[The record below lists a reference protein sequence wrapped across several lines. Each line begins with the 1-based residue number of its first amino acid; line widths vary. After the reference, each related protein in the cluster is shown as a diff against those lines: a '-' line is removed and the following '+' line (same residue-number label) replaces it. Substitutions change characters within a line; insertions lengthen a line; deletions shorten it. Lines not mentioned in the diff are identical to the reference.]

1 MLETIDIGPIL
12 DRMQEKRCVDF
23 RLYREST
30 LRRRINRRMSACGC
44 FDLPSYLS
52 LLDSTPEE
60 LDRLFLDL
68 TIKYTKFFRDSWVFD
83 ILKQD
88 ILPVIIAEKKRAKD
102 TVRIWSAG
110 CATGEEAYSLAIL
123 IRTIK
128 ESQAGFPT
136 IDILATDIDPVA
148 LDTARKG
155 AFRKVFLDS
164 PLDEAIHNYF
174 TDEDQVIVARQE
186 LKEIIRFHE
195 HDLTNT
201 TAVQQARLLSPEP
214 FDLIICRN
222 VLVYLKRAAQAGVL
236 ERLCTLLR
244 PGSFLVLG
252 TGEIPPKFMEAEL
265 QPVNSKVRIYQKTA
279 V

>member
-88 ILPVIIAEKKRAKD
+88 ILPVIIAEKKNEQK
-102 TVRIWSAG
+102 IQS
-110 CATGEEAYSLAIL
+110 
-123 IRTIK
+123 
-128 ESQAGFPT
+128 ESGV
-136 IDILATDIDPVA
+136 L
-148 LDTARKG
+148 
-155 AFRKVFLDS
+155 
-164 PLDEAIHNYF
+164 
-174 TDEDQVIVARQE
+174 
-186 LKEIIRFHE
+186 
-195 HDLTNT
+195 
-201 TAVQQARLLSPEP
+201 AVQ
-214 FDLIICRN
+214 
-222 VLVYLKRAAQAGVL
+222 
-236 ERLCTLLR
+236 
-244 PGSFLVLG
+244 PGRKPIHWQF
-252 TGEIPPKFMEAEL
+252 
-265 QPVNSKVRIYQKTA
+265 
-279 V
+279 